1 MKTVVLITNIPTP
14 YRIPLFNLLSE
25 EMRIAGM
32 ELHVIFSSLGYKRRK
47 FEINPKEFKF
57 SYTLLDG
64 GKYSVGE
71 DAEKTYFFYRGL
83 WKQLRTIKPWRII
96 SSGFSPATI
105 ICTFHQFIYGTPFLI
120 WSGTIELGERKT
132 PWWRKLFRKFLIK
145 KATSFITYGTK
156 ASEYL
161 VRLGAKKETIHIAL
175 NTVDTT
181 FFREETNA
189 ARSIIKKQ
197 DKFTFAYLGY
207 LVPRKNVNKVI
218 EAAAELSKIRKDF
231 RIIIIGDGV
240 SKADLEREVMDQQL
254 NSLIHFRGYLQKQEL
269 PAVFAETDALLFQ
282 TDFDIWGLVLNE
294 AMAAGI
300 ACLASNK
307 AGAVYDLIEEGK
319 NGYINDFSKITPTV
333 NKMEWMIDH
342 KETIEQT
349 GKNASR
355 FIAEKASLTNA
366 VDGFM
371 TAIKNS

>member
-1 MKTVVLITNIPTP
+1 
-14 YRIPLFNLLSE
+14 
-25 EMRIAGM
+25 
-32 ELHVIFSSLGYKRRK
+32 
-47 FEINPKEFKF
+47 
-57 SYTLLDG
+57 
-64 GKYSVGE
+64 
-71 DAEKTYFFYRGL
+71 
-83 WKQLRTIKPWRII
+83 
-96 SSGFSPATI
+96 
-105 ICTFHQFIYGTPFLI
+105 
-120 WSGTIELGERKT
+120 
-132 PWWRKLFRKFLIK
+132 
-145 KATSFITYGTK
+145 
-156 ASEYL
+156 
-161 VRLGAKKETIHIAL
+161 
-175 NTVDTT
+175 
-181 FFREETNA
+181 
-189 ARSIIKKQ
+189 
-197 DKFTFAYLGY
+197 
-207 LVPRKNVNKVI
+207 
-218 EAAAELSKIRKDF
+218 
-231 RIIIIGDGV
+231 
-240 SKADLEREVMDQQL
+240 MDQQL